1 MVENRSERDES
12 PNKWNAAAR
21 GFVKDFAVSAVITGI
36 IRTANSIFY
45 KHSTTV
51 HTVGD
56 WWKQGR
62 WKLDVVIAAMF
73 GVFGAFEDYHRAEK
87 DAKRNKERESKPVT
101 LTNETHHC
109 SDDNQPYLGDNKF
122 VAGVQSAVTSTAI
135 WTGAFMLISLA
146 WGKLFKLESARTIGD
161 WARSGQWKFDAGLA
175 GILSLF
181 DGFSAYKKAEAAE
194 QQFKDNRRENAELK
208 HVLGQ
213 VKELTKDHPVA
224 RVEAASAQN
233 EALLAAHSLNQAR

>member
-1 MVENRSERDES
+1 M
-12 PNKWNAAAR
+12 R

-45 KHSTTV
+45 KHATTV

-62 WKLDVVIAAMF
+62 WKLDGVIALMF
-73 GVFGAFEDYHRAEK
+73 GAFGAFEEYHRAEK
-87 DAKRNKERESKPVT
+87 DARKNKERESRPVSA
-101 LTNETHHC
+101 TNETPLHIE
-109 SDDNQPYLGDNKF
+109 DNQKYLGDNKL
-122 VAGVQSAVTSTAI
+122 VAGLQSAVTSTAI
-135 WTGAFMLISLA
+135 WTGAFMLMSVA
-146 WGKLFKLESARTIGD
+146 WGKLFKLESARTVGD

-181 DGFSAYKKAEAAE
+181 DGFSAYKKAENAE

-208 HVLGQ
+208 HRLGQ
-213 VKELTKDHPVA
+213 VAEISKERPLA